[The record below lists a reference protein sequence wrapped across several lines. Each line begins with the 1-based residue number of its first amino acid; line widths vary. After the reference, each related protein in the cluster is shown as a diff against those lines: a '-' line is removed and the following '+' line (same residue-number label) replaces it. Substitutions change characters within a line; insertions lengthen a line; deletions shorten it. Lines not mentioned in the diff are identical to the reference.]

1 MSASLFA
8 PQGEPW
14 AERLSAG
21 AVLLHGWALAQD
33 AELCAE
39 VDAVIGQAPL
49 RGMETPGGQG
59 MSVATS
65 SCGDWG
71 WVSDR
76 RGYRYSASDPQTGQ
90 AWPRMPARLLR
101 LAGDAAAAAGF
112 PGFAPDACLINC
124 YQPGA
129 RMGLHQDKD
138 ERDFSAPIVS
148 VSLGL
153 PAVFLLGGL
162 RRADRAL
169 KIALEHGDVLVWG
182 GEDRMRFHGV
192 QPVKPG
198 VHPLLGARRLNLTFR
213 KAR

>member
-21 AVLLHGWALAQD
+21 AVLLHGWALPQD

-49 RGMETPGGQG
+49 RGMETPGGQS

-76 RGYRYSASDPQTGQ
+76 GGYRYSASDPQTGQ

-129 RMGLHQDKD
+129 RMGLHQDK
-138 ERDFSAPIVS
+138 
-148 VSLGL
+148 
-153 PAVFLLGGL
+153 
-162 RRADRAL
+162 

>member
-1 MSASLFA
+1 MSGDLFA
-8 PQGEPW
+8 PDDGAW
-14 AERLSAG
+14 VERLAPG
-21 AVLLHGWALAQD
+21 TVLLHGWACAQD
-33 AELCAE
+33 ADLCA
-39 VDAVIGQAPL
+39 AIGEIIRLAPL
-49 RGMETPGGQG
+49 RGMATPGGQN
-59 MSVATS
+59 MSVQTS

-76 RGYRYSASDPQTGQ
+76 HGYRYAAADPQNGQ
-90 AWPRMPARLLR
+90 PWPRMPERFR
-101 LAGDAAAAAGF
+101 QLAQGAAAAAGF
-112 PGFAPDACLINC
+112 PGFLPDACLINC
-124 YQPGA
+124 YLPGA

-138 ERDFSAPIVS
+138 ERDFAAPIVS

-169 KIALEHGDVLVWG
+169 KIALHHGDVLVWG
-182 GEDRMRFHGV
+182 AEDRMRFHGV

-198 VHPLLGARRLNLTFR
+198 IHPLLGERRVNLTFR